1 MCILFFCP
9 VISSNWSPFCY
20 GGLKSS
26 ITTCTYSTLLSKIT
40 TGFYYMFYFL
50 RRVTCYNSVQCPETN
65 LGEIVLFF
73 QQRWHKFGSEW
84 SWWYYRTKDYMKSF
98 KKPDDASDFAVSSTL
113 LASLNFSMFLRSTE
127 CQTTTFFSVN
137 SLRIVDPLD
146 QYSERCLH
154 R

>member
-1 MCILFFCP
+1 MKSILLWWPEKQYYNMHIQYSP
-9 VISSNWSPFCY
+9 V
-20 GGLKSS
+20 LK
-26 ITTCTYSTLLSKIT
+26 
-40 TGFYYMFYFL
+40 F
-50 RRVTCYNSVQCPETN
+50 RRNCAVFTATS
-65 LGEIVLFF
+65 
-73 QQRWHKFGSEW
+73 HKFGSEW